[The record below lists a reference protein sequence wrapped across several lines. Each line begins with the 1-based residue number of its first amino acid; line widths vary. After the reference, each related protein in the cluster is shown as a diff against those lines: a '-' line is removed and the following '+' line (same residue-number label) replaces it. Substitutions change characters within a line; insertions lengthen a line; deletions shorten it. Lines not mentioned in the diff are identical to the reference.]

1 MASKFQNRL
10 AGAIVL
16 VAVGVIVLPA
26 LLDGDKKYNENEFAA
41 IPIIPKPGDEEDI
54 EAIAPIVSTTT
65 TASSEGASEAMLSE
79 AITQQQNEQVETQP
93 STTTPAPSV
102 VEPVKPEPKPEPKV
116 EPKPQPKP
124 EPKPEPKPQPHGKAF
139 DVQAYGFQ
147 HDINGF
153 QELVAVQIVQH
164 RQVDARPALGH
175 FRAQA
180 VKPFLQHQREIHRQ
194 VCVTGGHVAFRFD
207 DAGFQQAFL
216 LVGEH
221 AVAAVLYGLAA
232 PPWAYFV

>member
-124 EPKPEPKPQPHGKAF
+124 EPKPEPKPQPQGKAF
-139 DVQAYGFQ
+139 VVQVIALNNASKVEEIVAKLRLSGYQVYTVPTKPVNNKLTRIYVGPEASRQ
-147 HDINGF
+147 RLEAALP
-153 QELVAVQIVQH
+153 ELNKITGTKGIIQSY
-164 RQVDARPALGH
+164 
-175 FRAQA
+175 
-180 VKPFLQHQREIHRQ
+180 KP
-194 VCVTGGHVAFRFD
+194 
-207 DAGFQQAFL
+207 
-216 LVGEH
+216 
-221 AVAAVLYGLAA
+221 
-232 PPWAYFV
+232 

>member
-79 AITQQQNEQVETQP
+79 AITQQQNEQVETRP

-102 VEPVKPEPKPEPKV
+102 VEPVKPEPKPEPK
-116 EPKPQPKP
+116 PQP
-124 EPKPEPKPQPHGKAF
+124 QGKAF
-139 DVQAYGFQ
+139 VVQVIALNNASKVEEIVAKLRLSGYQVYTVPAKPVNNKLTRIYVGPEASRQ
-147 HDINGF
+147 RLEAALP
-153 QELVAVQIVQH
+153 ELNKITGTKGIIQSY
-164 RQVDARPALGH
+164 
-175 FRAQA
+175 
-180 VKPFLQHQREIHRQ
+180 KP
-194 VCVTGGHVAFRFD
+194 
-207 DAGFQQAFL
+207 
-216 LVGEH
+216 
-221 AVAAVLYGLAA
+221 
-232 PPWAYFV
+232 

>member
-79 AITQQQNEQVETQP
+79 AITQQQNEQVETRP

-124 EPKPEPKPQPHGKAF
+124 EPKPEPKPQPQGKAF
-139 DVQAYGFQ
+139 VVQVIALNNASKVEEIVAKLRLSGYQVYTVPAKPVNDKLTRIYVGPEASRQ
-147 HDINGF
+147 RLEAALP
-153 QELVAVQIVQH
+153 ELNKITGTKGIIQSY
-164 RQVDARPALGH
+164 
-175 FRAQA
+175 
-180 VKPFLQHQREIHRQ
+180 KP
-194 VCVTGGHVAFRFD
+194 
-207 DAGFQQAFL
+207 
-216 LVGEH
+216 
-221 AVAAVLYGLAA
+221 
-232 PPWAYFV
+232 

>member
-79 AITQQQNEQVETQP
+79 AITQQQNEQVETRP

-102 VEPVKPEPKPEPKV
+102 VEPTKPEPKPEPKV

-124 EPKPEPKPQPHGKAF
+124 EPKPEPKSQPQGKAF
-139 DVQAYGFQ
+139 VVQVIALNNASKVEEIVAQLRLSGYQVYTVPAKPVNNKLTRIYVGPEASRQ
-147 HDINGF
+147 RLEAALP
-153 QELVAVQIVQH
+153 ELNRITGTKGIIQSY
-164 RQVDARPALGH
+164 
-175 FRAQA
+175 
-180 VKPFLQHQREIHRQ
+180 KP
-194 VCVTGGHVAFRFD
+194 
-207 DAGFQQAFL
+207 
-216 LVGEH
+216 
-221 AVAAVLYGLAA
+221 
-232 PPWAYFV
+232 

>member
-79 AITQQQNEQVETQP
+79 AITQQQNEQVETRS

-102 VEPVKPEPKPEPKV
+102 VEPTKPEPKPEPKV

-124 EPKPEPKPQPHGKAF
+124 EPKPEPKSQPQGKAF
-139 DVQAYGFQ
+139 VVQVIALNNASKVEEIVAQLRLSGYQVYTVPAKPVNNKLTRIYVGPEASRQ
-147 HDINGF
+147 RLEAALP
-153 QELVAVQIVQH
+153 ELNRITGTKGIIQSY
-164 RQVDARPALGH
+164 
-175 FRAQA
+175 
-180 VKPFLQHQREIHRQ
+180 KP
-194 VCVTGGHVAFRFD
+194 
-207 DAGFQQAFL
+207 
-216 LVGEH
+216 
-221 AVAAVLYGLAA
+221 
-232 PPWAYFV
+232 

>member
-79 AITQQQNEQVETQP
+79 AITQQQNEQVETRP

-102 VEPVKPEPKPEPKV
+102 VEPTKPEPKPEPKV

-124 EPKPEPKPQPHGKAF
+124 EPKPEQKSQPQGKAF
-139 DVQAYGFQ
+139 VVQVIALNNASKVEEIVAQLRLSGYQVYTVPAKPVNNKLTRIYVGPEASRQ
-147 HDINGF
+147 RLEAALP
-153 QELVAVQIVQH
+153 ELNRITGTKGIIQSY
-164 RQVDARPALGH
+164 
-175 FRAQA
+175 
-180 VKPFLQHQREIHRQ
+180 KP
-194 VCVTGGHVAFRFD
+194 
-207 DAGFQQAFL
+207 
-216 LVGEH
+216 
-221 AVAAVLYGLAA
+221 
-232 PPWAYFV
+232 

>member
-1 MASKFQNRL
+1 MPVASKFQNRL

-79 AITQQQNEQVETQP
+79 AITQQQNEQVETRP

-102 VEPVKPEPKPEPKV
+102 VEPVKTEPKPEPKV

-124 EPKPEPKPQPHGKAF
+124 EPKPEPKPQPQGKAF
-139 DVQAYGFQ
+139 VVQVIALNNASKVEEIVAKLRLSGYQVYTVPAKPVNNKLTRIYVGPEASRQ
-147 HDINGF
+147 RLEAALP
-153 QELVAVQIVQH
+153 ELNKITGTKGIIQSY
-164 RQVDARPALGH
+164 
-175 FRAQA
+175 
-180 VKPFLQHQREIHRQ
+180 KP
-194 VCVTGGHVAFRFD
+194 
-207 DAGFQQAFL
+207 
-216 LVGEH
+216 
-221 AVAAVLYGLAA
+221 
-232 PPWAYFV
+232 

>member
-1 MASKFQNRL
+1 MPVASKFQNRL

-79 AITQQQNEQVETQP
+79 AITQQQNEQVETRP

-124 EPKPEPKPQPHGKAF
+124 EPKPEPKPQPQGKAF
-139 DVQAYGFQ
+139 VVQVIALNNASKVEEIVAKLRLSGYQVYTVPAKPVNNKLTRIYVGPEASRQ
-147 HDINGF
+147 RLEAALP
-153 QELVAVQIVQH
+153 ELNKITGTKGIIQSY
-164 RQVDARPALGH
+164 
-175 FRAQA
+175 
-180 VKPFLQHQREIHRQ
+180 KP
-194 VCVTGGHVAFRFD
+194 
-207 DAGFQQAFL
+207 
-216 LVGEH
+216 
-221 AVAAVLYGLAA
+221 
-232 PPWAYFV
+232 

>member
-124 EPKPEPKPQPHGKAF
+124 EPKPEPKPQPQGKAF
-139 DVQAYGFQ
+139 VVQVIALNNASKVEEIVAKLKLSGYQVYTVPAKPVNNKLTRIYVGPEASRQ
-147 HDINGF
+147 RLEAALP
-153 QELVAVQIVQH
+153 ELNKITGTKGIIQSY
-164 RQVDARPALGH
+164 
-175 FRAQA
+175 
-180 VKPFLQHQREIHRQ
+180 KP
-194 VCVTGGHVAFRFD
+194 
-207 DAGFQQAFL
+207 
-216 LVGEH
+216 
-221 AVAAVLYGLAA
+221 
-232 PPWAYFV
+232 